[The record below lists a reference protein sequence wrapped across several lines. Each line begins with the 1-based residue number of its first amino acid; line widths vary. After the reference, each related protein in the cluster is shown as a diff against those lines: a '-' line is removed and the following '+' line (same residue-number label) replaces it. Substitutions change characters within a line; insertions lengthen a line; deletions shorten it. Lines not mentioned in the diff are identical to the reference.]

1 MTPAATAKAKGSSPQ
16 TEAFFADLLQAQPVM
31 YGPDPKIVGNHR
43 LAPRTEHEERAL
55 KRVTEEVDLVI
66 ASNRLEVICESAKE
80 MLEQIGAA
88 PGAKWGDLTCGIYT
102 AKGDL
107 AISTSTGVVVF
118 AVVASPIV
126 KHIVENWTD
135 EPTVGVRPGDIFY
148 HNDCHYGG
156 VHNADQTLFLPV
168 FDETDPGNPRLL
180 CWAGA
185 TIHEGENGAN
195 EPGGLSPSAKSP
207 YEEGLRI
214 APMKVGENYKF
225 RRDVVNMF
233 QNHVRDPLLQLMDMR
248 SKLACAKRIEERV
261 LELVKEQSD
270 DLVVATLRSQLERT
284 EAEVRRR
291 LAEFPD
297 GVYRATTFG
306 DTTLL
311 EDRMIKVSV
320 EITKQ
325 GERLMVNTSGSAPA
339 ILDRAMN
346 SGLPLTKALI
356 HNDLMNFFWADLP
369 RNNGFVSA
377 VDFVVEE
384 GSIFNASKEHPMG
397 LSMLSTMF
405 LHTATHLCMTK
416 MAFNRPGTVAI
427 TAPWYAMV
435 QGLFYGGLNQWNMP
449 VANLMTD
456 INAMGGAAHPDR
468 DGEHAAAP
476 FFAALADYGEM
487 EDRETELP
495 VLGLWRKINKD
506 NHGYG
511 RRRGG
516 ASVECAYMVHGVPMF
531 ALGCMATGAKFP
543 TIPGMFGGYG
553 PPSTPV
559 TVFRAESP
567 QAVRK
572 VMAERPDLVPDS
584 AELLHATK
592 PFPGTY
598 ETRRPTQSADF
609 FGEGDLW
616 VLQCGGGGGYGDV
629 LERDPEAVIK
639 DLREQLLTDW
649 VARNVYHVVYDDEL
663 VVDPQATAAAR
674 AAERKARLERGK
686 PYDEFVAAWRRE
698 EPPASLPFLGT
709 WQWETAASTAAV
721 PAATIA

>member
-1 MTPAATAKAKGSSPQ
+1 MNPPAIATPTNGASSAATD
-16 TEAFFADLLQAQPVM
+16 AFFANLLEAQPVM
-31 YGPDPKIVGNHR
+31 YGPDPAIVGDNT
-43 LAPRTEHEERAL
+43 LAPRTAHEEEAL
-55 KRVTEEVDLVI
+55 RRITNEVDLVI

-88 PGAKWGDLTCGIYT
+88 PGAKWGDLTCGLYS
-102 AKGDL
+102 ASGDL
-107 AISTSTGVVVF
+107 AIATSTGVVVF
-118 AVVASPIV
+118 AVVASPVV
-126 KHIVENWTD
+126 KHIVANWVD
-135 EPTVGVRPGDIFY
+135 EPTVGVRPGDIYY
-148 HNDCHYGG
+148 HNDAHYGG
-156 VHNADQTLFLPV
+156 VHNADQTLLLPV
-168 FDETDPGNPRLL
+168 FHEGRLL

-214 APMKVGENYKF
+214 SPMKIGDNYRF
-225 RRDVVNMF
+225 RRDVVNLF
-233 QNHVRDPLLQLMDMR
+233 QNHMRDPLLQLMDMR
-248 SKLACAKRIEERV
+248 SKLAAAKRIEERV
-261 LELVKEQSD
+261 LQVVREQSD
-270 DLVVATLRSQLERT
+270 DLVVATLRNQLERT

-291 LAEFPD
+291 LSEFPD
-297 GVYRATTFG
+297 GTFRAVTFG

-311 EDRMIKVSV
+311 EDRMIKASV
-320 EITKQ
+320 EIVKKGDRMT
-325 GERLMVNTSGSAPA
+325 VNMGGSAPA
-339 ILDRAMN
+339 IIDRAMN
-346 SGLPLTKALI
+346 AGLPLSKALV

-377 VDFVVEE
+377 IDFEIPE
-384 GSIFNASKEHPMG
+384 GSIFNATKEVPVG

-416 MAFNRPGTVAI
+416 MAFNKPGTVAI

-435 QGLFYGGLNQWNMP
+435 HGLFYGGLNQWNMP

-456 INAMGGAAHPDR
+456 INAMGGAAHPHR

-495 VLGLWRKINKD
+495 VLGLWRKIRKD

-511 RRRGG
+511 RTRGG

-567 QAVRK
+567 EAVRK
-572 VMAERPDLVPDS
+572 VMAERPDLVPSS
-584 AELLHATK
+584 AEELHANK

-609 FGEGDLW
+609 YGEGDLW
-616 VLQCGGGGGYGDV
+616 VLQCGGGGGYGDP
-629 LERDPEAVIK
+629 LERDPEAVVK
-639 DLREQLLTDW
+639 DLREELLTDW
-649 VARNVYHVVYDDEL
+649 VAEHVYHVVYDDEL
-663 VVDPQATAAAR
+663 VVDPEATAAAR
-674 AAERKARLERGK
+674 QAERRARLERGK
-686 PYDEFVAAWRRE
+686 PYDEFVAGWRRD
-698 EPPASLPFLGT
+698 EPPASVPYLGS
-709 WQWETAASTAAV
+709 WSWDGAAPETSTE
-721 PAATIA
+721 PAAAAARA

>member
-1 MTPAATAKAKGSSPQ
+1 MNPTA
-16 TEAFFADLLQAQPVM
+16 TEAFFADLLESQPVM
-31 YGPDPKIVGNHR
+31 YGPDPRIVGNHR
-43 LAPRTEHEERAL
+43 LAPRTRHEEEAL
-55 KRVTEEVDLVI
+55 RRITDEVDLVI

-88 PGAKWGDLTCGIYT
+88 PGAKWGDLTCGLYT

-107 AISTSTGVVVF
+107 AICTSTGVVVF

-126 KHIVENWTD
+126 KHIVENWVD
-135 EPTVGVRPGDIFY
+135 EPTVGVKPGDIYY
-148 HNDCHYGG
+148 HNDAHYGG

-168 FDETDPGNPRLL
+168 FHDGELL

-195 EPGGLSPSAKSP
+195 EPGGLSPSARSP

-214 APMKVGENYKF
+214 APMKIGENYTF
-225 RRDVVNMF
+225 RRDIVNLF
-233 QNHVRDPLLQLMDMR
+233 QNHVRDPLLQLIDMR
-248 SKLACAKRIEERV
+248 SKLACAKRIEDRV
-261 LELVKEQSD
+261 LELVREQSA
-270 DLVVATLRSQLERT
+270 DLVVATLRNQLERT

-291 LAEFPD
+291 IGEFPD
-297 GVYRATTFG
+297 GVYRAVTFG

-311 EDRMIKVSV
+311 EDRMIKASV
-320 EITKQ
+320 TITKE
-325 GERLMVNTSGSAPA
+325 GDRLTVDLSGSAPA
-339 ILDRAMN
+339 IPDRAIN
-346 SGLPLTKALI
+346 AGLPLTKALI

-377 VDFVVEE
+377 IDFVIPE
-384 GSIFNASKEHPMG
+384 GSIFNATKEQPMG

-435 QGLFYGGLNQWNMP
+435 HGLFYGGLNQWNMP

-495 VLGLWRKINKD
+495 VLGLWRKIRKD
-506 NHGYG
+506 NLGYG
-511 RRRGG
+511 RMRGG

-531 ALGCMATGAKFP
+531 ALGCMATGARFP
-543 TIPGMFGGYG
+543 TIPGLFGGYG

-559 TVFRAESP
+559 SVFRADSP
-567 QAVRK
+567 EAVRR
-572 VMAERPDLVPDS
+572 VMRERPDLVPDS
-584 AELLHATK
+584 AEQLHATK

-609 FGEGDLW
+609 YSEGDLW
-616 VLQCGGGGGYGDV
+616 VLQCGGGGGYGDP
-629 LERDPEAVIK
+629 LERDPEAVMK
-639 DLREQLLTDW
+639 DLRESLITEW
-649 VARNVYHVVYDDEL
+649 VAANIYHVVHDDEF
-663 VVDPQATAAAR
+663 VVDPVATERRRKNEREAR
-674 AAERKARLERGK
+674 RRRAK
-686 PYDEFVAAWRRE
+686 PYDEFVAQWRRD
-698 EPPASLPFLGT
+698 EPPEDVPYLGS
-709 WQWETAASTAAV
+709 WEWSRQSVPANGAAAV
-721 PAATIA
+721 AGATPA

>member
-1 MTPAATAKAKGSSPQ
+1 MSQTTTASTNGSSSR
-16 TEAFFADLLQAQPVM
+16 TEAFFADLLQGQPVM
-31 YGPDPKIVGNHR
+31 YGPNPAIVGDHR
-43 LAPRTEHEERAL
+43 LAPRTTDEEAAL
-55 KRVTEEVDLVI
+55 RRITNSLDLVI
-66 ASNRLEVICESAKE
+66 AANRLEVICESAKE

-88 PGAKWGDLTCGIYT
+88 PGAKWGDLTCGLYT
-102 AKGDL
+102 ASGDL
-107 AISTSTGVVVF
+107 AVATSTGVVVF

-126 KHIVENWTD
+126 KHIVRSWTD

-148 HNDCHYGG
+148 HNDAHYGG
-156 VHNADQTLFLPV
+156 VHNADQSLFLPV
-168 FDETDPGNPRLL
+168 FYEGRLL
-180 CWAGA
+180 AWAGA

-195 EPGGLSPSAKSP
+195 EPGGLSPSARSP
-207 YEEGLRI
+207 YDEGLRI
-214 APMKVGENYKF
+214 APMKVGENYTF
-225 RRDVVNMF
+225 RRDVVNLF
-233 QNHVRDPLLQLMDMR
+233 QNNVRDPLLQLMDMR
-248 SKLACAKRIEERV
+248 SKLAAAKRIEDRV
-261 LELVKEQSD
+261 LELAREQSS
-270 DLVVATLRSQLERT
+270 DLLLATLRHQLERT

-291 LAEFPD
+291 LSEFPD
-297 GVYRATTFG
+297 GTFRAVTFG

-311 EDRMIKVSV
+311 EDRMIKASV
-320 EITKQ
+320 ELVKVGDQMT
-325 GERLMVNTSGSAPA
+325 VNMAGSAPA
-339 ILDRAMN
+339 ILDRAIN
-346 SGLPLTKALI
+346 AGLPLSKALI

-377 VDFVVEE
+377 IDFEIPE
-384 GSIFNASKEHPMG
+384 GSIFSGTKEVPMG

-405 LHTATHLCMTK
+405 LHTATHLAMTK
-416 MAFNRPGTVAI
+416 MAFNRPGTTAI

-511 RRRGG
+511 RQRGG

-559 TVFRAESP
+559 TVFRAVSP
-567 QAVRK
+567 EAVRK
-572 VMAERPDLVPDS
+572 VMKERPDLLPDS
-584 AELLHATK
+584 AEKLHADK

-609 FGEGDLW
+609 FAEGDLW
-616 VLQCGGGGGYGDV
+616 VLQCGGGGGYGDP
-629 LERDPEAVIK
+629 LERDPEAVVK
-639 DLREQLLTDW
+639 DVREQLLTDW
-649 VARNVYHVVYDDEL
+649 VAQRVYHVVYDGEL
-663 VVDPQATAAAR
+663 VVDPDATAAAR
-674 AAERKARLERGK
+674 EDERRARLERGK
-686 PYDEFVAAWRRE
+686 PFDEFVAQWRRD
-698 EPPASLPFLGT
+698 EPPAGLPYLGS
-709 WQWETAASTAAV
+709 WSWKEAARSPDVAEAAASAG
-721 PAATIA
+721 